1 MADKLS
7 WTELRRA
14 LATRAGVSEKSAGVF
29 LNALVSQL
37 VVGLKSD
44 RQVKI
49 NGLGTFKLQA
59 VAPRKSVNVST
70 GEEIIIEGY
79 NKIIFSPEA
88 GLKELIESG
97 RFMVDGEVSKPTEG
111 DFPIDPIKK
120 LGEQADEI
128 VGLLADLG
136 QGPEAVVTKPEA
148 VVTEPEATVEEPKVI
163 VTEPEA
169 IVTEPEATVE
179 EPKVIVTEPEATV
192 EEPKVIVTEPK
203 AVVTEPEVV
212 VTEPEATVE
221 EPEATVEEPKV
232 IVTEPEAVVTEPKKK
247 KNHFVRDVLICV
259 LILLLLLV
267 GGYFFFRSQLSG
279 LLESMTAPQPQPE
292 QVEENATQPLPEEN
306 TEVAEES
313 HSDLDL
319 IPEGDIPQQQ
329 ILDEF
334 NAISGDLE
342 MEEEPYSDLI
352 TTEPM
357 HEGSRL
363 TWMAKRFYGDKRFW
377 PYLYDANRD
386 RIVNPSNIDVGTPIR
401 VPRLTREQM
410 DTTNS
415 ASMEALDKLRIEAE
429 AACKK

>member
-79 NKIIFSPEA
+79 NKIIFSPDA

-97 RFMVDGEVSKPTEG
+97 RFMVDGEVSKPIEG

-136 QGPEAVVTKPEA
+136 QGPEAG
-148 VVTEPEATVEEPKVI
+148 VTEPEATVEEPKVI
-163 VTEPEA
+163 
-169 IVTEPEATVE
+169 
-179 EPKVIVTEPEATV
+179 
-192 EEPKVIVTEPK
+192 
-203 AVVTEPEVV
+203 
-212 VTEPEATVE
+212 
-221 EPEATVEEPKV
+221 
-232 IVTEPEAVVTEPKKK
+232 VTEPKKK

-306 TEVAEES
+306 AEVAEES

>member
-97 RFMVDGEVSKPTEG
+97 RFMVDGEVSKPIEG

-136 QGPEAVVTKPEA
+136 QGPEVG
-148 VVTEPEATVEEPKVI
+148 
-163 VTEPEA
+163 
-169 IVTEPEATVE
+169 
-179 EPKVIVTEPEATV
+179 VTEPEATV

-203 AVVTEPEVV
+203 ATVEEPKVIVTEPKAI
-212 VTEPEATVE
+212 VTEPEAIVT
-221 EPEATVEEPKV
+221 EPKV

-306 TEVAEES
+306 AEVAEES

>member
-14 LATRAGVSEKSAGVF
+14 LATRAGVSEKNAGVF

-97 RFMVDGEVSKPTEG
+97 RFMVDGEVSKPIEG

-136 QGPEAVVTKPEA
+136 QGPEAG
-148 VVTEPEATVEEPKVI
+148 
-163 VTEPEA
+163 
-169 IVTEPEATVE
+169 
-179 EPKVIVTEPEATV
+179 VTEPEATV

-203 AVVTEPEVV
+203 ATVEEPKVVVTEPKVI
-212 VTEPEATVE
+212 VTEPEATVT

-232 IVTEPEAVVTEPKKK
+232 IVTEPKKK

-279 LLESMTAPQPQPE
+279 LLESMTTPQPQPE
-292 QVEENATQPLPEEN
+292 QVEESATQPLPEEN
-306 TEVAEES
+306 AEVAEES

>member
-97 RFMVDGEVSKPTEG
+97 RFMVDGEVSKPIEG

-136 QGPEAVVTKPEA
+136 QGPET
-148 VVTEPEATVEEPKVI
+148 VVTEPEATVTEPKVI
-163 VTEPEA
+163 VTEPKATVTEPEA
-169 IVTEPEATVE
+169 IVTEP
-179 EPKVIVTEPEATV
+179 KATV

-203 AVVTEPEVV
+203 
-212 VTEPEATVE
+212 
-221 EPEATVEEPKV
+221 V
-232 IVTEPEAVVTEPKKK
+232 IVTEPKKK

-267 GGYFFFRSQLSG
+267 GGYFFFRSQLSN

-292 QVEENATQPLPEEN
+292 QVEENAAQPLPEEN

-386 RIVNPSNIDVGTPIR
+386 LIVNPSNIDVGTPIR

>member
-97 RFMVDGEVSKPTEG
+97 RFMVDGEVSKPIEG

-136 QGPEAVVTKPEA
+136 QGPET
-148 VVTEPEATVEEPKVI
+148 VVTEPEATVEEPEATVE
-163 VTEPEA
+163 EPEA
-169 IVTEPEATVE
+169 IVTEPEA
-179 EPKVIVTEPEATV
+179 IVT
-192 EEPKVIVTEPK
+192 
-203 AVVTEPEVV
+203 
-212 VTEPEATVE
+212 

-306 TEVAEES
+306 AEVAEES

>member
-97 RFMVDGEVSKPTEG
+97 RFMVDGEVSKPIEG

-136 QGPEAVVTKPEA
+136 QGPET
-148 VVTEPEATVEEPKVI
+148 VVTEPEATVTEPKATVTEPEATVAEPEAVVTEPKAVVTEPEAI

-169 IVTEPEATVE
+169 IVTEPEAIVE
-179 EPKVIVTEPEATV
+179 EPKVV
-192 EEPKVIVTEPK
+192 VTEPK
-203 AVVTEPEVV
+203 T
-212 VTEPEATVE
+212 T
-221 EPEATVEEPKV
+221 
-232 IVTEPEAVVTEPKKK
+232 VTEPKKK

-292 QVEENATQPLPEEN
+292 QVEENATQPRPEEN

-319 IPEGDIPQQQ
+319 IPEGDSPQQQ

-410 DTTNS
+410 DTTNN
-415 ASMEALDKLRIEAE
+415 ASMEVLDKLRIEAE

>member
-14 LATRAGVSEKSAGVF
+14 LATRAGVSEKNAGVF

-97 RFMVDGEVSKPTEG
+97 RFMVDGEVSKPIEG

-136 QGPEAVVTKPEA
+136 QGPEAG
-148 VVTEPEATVEEPKVI
+148 VTEPEATVEEPKVI
-163 VTEPEA
+163 
-169 IVTEPEATVE
+169 
-179 EPKVIVTEPEATV
+179 
-192 EEPKVIVTEPK
+192 
-203 AVVTEPEVV
+203 
-212 VTEPEATVE
+212 
-221 EPEATVEEPKV
+221 
-232 IVTEPEAVVTEPKKK
+232 VTEPKKK

>member
-97 RFMVDGEVSKPTEG
+97 RFMVDGEVSKPIEG

-136 QGPEAVVTKPEA
+136 QGPEVVVTGPEAVVTEPEA

-163 VTEPEA
+163 VTEPKA
-169 IVTEPEATVE
+169 IVT
-179 EPKVIVTEPEATV
+179 EPKVIVT
-192 EEPKVIVTEPK
+192 K
-203 AVVTEPEVV
+203 
-212 VTEPEATVE
+212 
-221 EPEATVEEPKV
+221 
-232 IVTEPEAVVTEPKKK
+232 PKKK

-259 LILLLLLV
+259 LILLSLLV

-292 QVEENATQPLPEEN
+292 QGEENATQPLPEEN

>member
-97 RFMVDGEVSKPTEG
+97 RFMVDGEVSKPIEG

-136 QGPEAVVTKPEA
+136 QGPEA
-148 VVTEPEATVEEPKVI
+148 
-163 VTEPEA
+163 
-169 IVTEPEATVE
+169 
-179 EPKVIVTEPEATV
+179 IVTEPEATV

-203 AVVTEPEVV
+203 VIVT
-212 VTEPEATVE
+212 
-221 EPEATVEEPKV
+221 EPKV

-292 QVEENATQPLPEEN
+292 QVEESATQPLPEKN
-306 TEVAEES
+306 AEVAEES

>member
-14 LATRAGVSEKSAGVF
+14 LATRAGVSEKNAGVF

-97 RFMVDGEVSKPTEG
+97 RFMVDGEVSKPIEG

-136 QGPEAVVTKPEA
+136 QGPEA
-148 VVTEPEATVEEPKVI
+148 
-163 VTEPEA
+163 

-179 EPKVIVTEPEATV
+179 EPEVIVTEPEA
-192 EEPKVIVTEPK
+192 
-203 AVVTEPEVV
+203 V
-212 VTEPEATVE
+212 VTEPEAI
-221 EPEATVEEPKV
+221 VEEPKV
-232 IVTEPEAVVTEPKKK
+232 IVTEPEAVVTEPEVVVTEPKAIVTEPKKK

-292 QVEENATQPLPEEN
+292 QVEESATQPLPEEN
-306 TEVAEES
+306 AEVAEES

-334 NAISGDLE
+334 NAISGDME
-342 MEEEPYSDLI
+342 MAEEPYSDLI

-410 DTTNS
+410 DTTNN

>member
-97 RFMVDGEVSKPTEG
+97 RFMVDGEVSKPIEG

-136 QGPEAVVTKPEA
+136 QGPET
-148 VVTEPEATVEEPKVI
+148 VVTEPEATVEEPK
-163 VTEPEA
+163 A
-169 IVTEPEATVE
+169 
-179 EPKVIVTEPEATV
+179 
-192 EEPKVIVTEPK
+192 IVTEPK
-203 AVVTEPEVV
+203 AVVTEPE
-212 VTEPEATVE
+212 AI
-221 EPEATVEEPKV
+221 VEEPKV
-232 IVTEPEAVVTEPKKK
+232 IVTEPKVIVTEPKAVVTEPKKK

-292 QVEENATQPLPEEN
+292 QVEESATQPLPEEN
-306 TEVAEES
+306 AEVAEES

>member
-97 RFMVDGEVSKPTEG
+97 RFMVDGEVSKPIEG

-136 QGPEAVVTKPEA
+136 QGPET
-148 VVTEPEATVEEPKVI
+148 VVTEPEAVVEEPEATVE
-163 VTEPEA
+163 EPEA

-179 EPKVIVTEPEATV
+179 EPKVIVTEPET
-192 EEPKVIVTEPK
+192 
-203 AVVTEPEVV
+203 
-212 VTEPEATVE
+212 
-221 EPEATVEEPKV
+221 
-232 IVTEPEAVVTEPKKK
+232 VVTEPKKK

-279 LLESMTAPQPQPE
+279 LLESMTTPQPQPE
-292 QVEENATQPLPEEN
+292 QVEESATQPLPEEN
-306 TEVAEES
+306 AEVAEES

>member
-97 RFMVDGEVSKPTEG
+97 RFMVDGEVSKPIEG

-136 QGPEAVVTKPEA
+136 QGPET
-148 VVTEPEATVEEPKVI
+148 
-163 VTEPEA
+163 
-169 IVTEPEATVE
+169 
-179 EPKVIVTEPEATV
+179 
-192 EEPKVIVTEPK
+192 
-203 AVVTEPEVV
+203 V

-221 EPEATVEEPKV
+221 EPEA
-232 IVTEPEAVVTEPKKK
+232 IVTEPKKK

-267 GGYFFFRSQLSG
+267 GGYFFFRSQLSN

-292 QVEENATQPLPEEN
+292 QVEENAAQPLPEEN

>member
-97 RFMVDGEVSKPTEG
+97 RFMVDGEVSKPIEG

-136 QGPEAVVTKPEA
+136 QGPEAG
-148 VVTEPEATVEEPKVI
+148 
-163 VTEPEA
+163 
-169 IVTEPEATVE
+169 VTEPEATVE

-192 EEPKVIVTEPK
+192 EEPKVIVTEP
-203 AVVTEPEVV
+203 
-212 VTEPEATVE
+212 EATVE
-221 EPEATVEEPKV
+221 EPEAIVTEPKV
-232 IVTEPEAVVTEPKKK
+232 IVTEPEATVTEPKVIVTEPKKK

-279 LLESMTAPQPQPE
+279 LLESMTTPQPQPE
-292 QVEENATQPLPEEN
+292 QVEESATQPLPEEN
-306 TEVAEES
+306 AEVAEES